1 MRNLAPSNGLRT
13 KALHDEYAQ
22 PIFNYCLRRLRSR
35 EEAEDAAQIVFLN
48 AHRCLEEGVQPQ
60 SERAWL
66 FKIAEH
72 VVMYRRRTI
81 SRRARVEFPI
91 DVDSLADLVVAPGR
105 EVPSELD
112 ELPEAL
118 ARIPEAQQRA
128 IVLREWYGLSYRE
141 VAAELG
147 ISASA
152 AETLIFRARRRLAQE
167 LGGPAPT
174 TRRRTPLGLAS
185 PMLPLSRWLFGGTT
199 ALKAI
204 AGVTSVAVIAA
215 GTSKVGLLERPAP
228 RAAMPSAPQ
237 TVLAS
242 PVAQTQRTVFRLQ
255 APAATRSHV
264 RIARARV
271 TRQSAP
277 IAPARSPAPV
287 VAVTPDPVEAVA
299 PADPVD
305 TGAAAAVA
313 VAVAATVTEVVETAP
328 AADVAVPAE
337 ISTEQPA
344 TVDPSTGGGPVDPTA
359 SDPGKSGDPQ
369 GPNPMAAFGQAQR
382 SARVPANAAD
392 PGSNGNGGG
401 SPNGNANG
409 NVLPQPSNEGAPDL
423 SALPGTATV
432 PDAPVSDPS
441 AAPGNSG
448 SAGEPPPWA
457 QGDPADPAAH
467 DPSRPHGNNGHGN
480 GPPERDVPGLGS
492 AVAE

>member
-1 MRNLAPSNGLRT
+1 
-13 KALHDEYAQ
+13 
-22 PIFNYCLRRLRSR
+22 
-35 EEAEDAAQIVFLN
+35 
-48 AHRCLEEGVQPQ
+48 
-60 SERAWL
+60 
-66 FKIAEH
+66 
-72 VVMYRRRTI
+72 
-81 SRRARVEFPI
+81 
-91 DVDSLADLVVAPGR
+91 
-105 EVPSELD
+105 
-112 ELPEAL
+112 LPEAL

-204 AGVTSVAVIAA
+204 AGVTSVAVVAV

-228 RAAMPSAPQ
+228 RAAMPSVTQTPLAP
-237 TVLAS
+237 
-242 PVAQTQRTVFRLQ
+242 PVAQTQPTVFRLR
-255 APAATRSHV
+255 APATTRLRV
-264 RIARARV
+264 RIAGARV
-271 TRQSAP
+271 TRPSAP
-277 IAPARSPAPV
+277 IAPARSSAPV

-305 TGAAAAVA
+305 TGADAVAAAA
-313 VAVAATVTEVVETAP
+313 AAVAATVTEVVETAP
-328 AADVAVPAE
+328 AADVVVPAE
-337 ISTEQPA
+337 ISIEQPA
-344 TVDPSTGGGPVDPTA
+344 TTVDPSAGGDGPVDPTA

-401 SPNGNANG
+401 SPNGNGNG
-409 NVLPQPSNEGAPDL
+409 NALPQPSNEGAPDL
-423 SALPGTATV
+423 SALPGTTTV

-457 QGDPADPAAH
+457 QGEPADPAAQ
-467 DPSRPHGNNGHGN
+467 DPSGPHGNNGHGN
-480 GPPERDVPGLGS
+480 GPSERNVHGLGS